1 MDDKEILKKIRK
13 AYFIYKEQFLNKDFY
28 IVSRKNKNIEILE
41 IISRKEHF
49 MHLVGVSGM
58 SSKSFFEK
66 IEKNT
71 MSPSEFKN
79 LKKSNFIFEKL
90 NSFPKLK
97 ELLVT
102 EPYLY
107 DFHFHS
113 TKKIELDKIVADKNR
128 EVDKSLIGLK
138 MMKNSSQNFYI
149 PASIE
154 KRKASEITTEDRK
167 RIVCI
172 LEKESS
178 EKDYSKIL
186 FRNLEEDLS
195 LYIPKEIFISIKGK
209 LEKINY
215 NCLTGE
221 SINIQT
227 HSSGENK
234 WIGKKD
240 VEKYG
245 IEKKD
250 NIKEEMAKIAVMMTE
265 KEMEDYK
272 KNRGMET
279 KEITNPSNEKKL
291 YIIPVPYYNVSDLKI
306 TKEIEQKFVPIKEKE
321 KTQEISKS
329 KGQGIGD

>member
-1 MDDKEILKKIRK
+1 M
-13 AYFIYKEQFLNKDFY
+13 
-28 IVSRKNKNIEILE
+28 
-41 IISRKEHF
+41 
-49 MHLVGVSGM
+49 
-58 SSKSFFEK
+58 FE
-66 IEKNT
+66 E
-71 MSPSEFKN
+71 
-79 LKKSNFIFEKL
+79 
-90 NSFPKLK
+90 
-97 ELLVT
+97 

-107 DFHFHS
+107 NFHPHS
-113 TKKIELDKIVADKNR
+113 TTKVELDKIIANINR
-128 EVDKSLIGLK
+128 EIKKELIGLK
-138 MMKNSSQNFYI
+138 FLKTLSKKSYI

-154 KRKASEITTEDRK
+154 DRKASEITAEERK
-167 RIVCI
+167 RIICI
-172 LEKESS
+172 LEKKSS

-186 FRNLEEDLS
+186 FRNLEENLS
-195 LYIPKEIFISIKGK
+195 LYIPKEIFISIKK
-209 LEKINY
+209 ELEKVNY

-221 SINIQT
+221 PINIQN

-240 VEKYG
+240 VERLE

-250 NIKEEMAKIAVMMTE
+250 DVKEKIGKIAVMMTE

-306 TKEIEQKFVPIKEKE
+306 TKEIEQKFVPMKEKE
-321 KTQEISKS
+321 KSQEIEKS

>member
-1 MDDKEILKKIRK
+1 
-13 AYFIYKEQFLNKDFY
+13 
-28 IVSRKNKNIEILE
+28 
-41 IISRKEHF
+41 

-107 DFHFHS
+107 DFHPHS

-195 LYIPKEIFISIKGK
+195 LYIPKEIFISIKGE

-221 SINIQT
+221 AINIRN
-227 HSSGENK
+227 HSSGENR

-240 VEKYG
+240 IEKLE
-245 IEKKD
+245 IEKKG
-250 NIKEEMAKIAVMMTE
+250 NVKEEIAKIAVMMTE
-265 KEMEDYK
+265 KEMEEYK
-272 KNRGMET
+272 KSRGMET

-291 YIIPVPYYNVSDLKI
+291 YIISVPYYNISDLKI
-306 TKEIEQKFVPIKEKE
+306 TKEIEQKFIPMKEKE
-321 KTQEISKS
+321 KSLEKDID
-329 KGQGIGD
+329 KGIER